1 MDKTNSQKI
10 IERGLEAKQ
19 FLENPIYQKVLNTLI
34 DESIGAW
41 ATAKME
47 EKDKREA
54 AWHKYQSVSSLHGT
68 LQSWV
73 TAMKQ
78 EQQYQEKDAKKPDN
92 KEIH

>member
-41 ATAKME
+41 ATAKNG
-47 EKDKREA
+47 RER
-54 AWHKYQSVSSLHGT
+54 
-68 LQSWV
+68 
-73 TAMKQ
+73 
-78 EQQYQEKDAKKPDN
+78 
-92 KEIH
+92 

>member
-47 EKDKREA
+47 EKDKL
-54 AWHKYQSVSSLHGT
+54 S
-68 LQSWV
+68 
-73 TAMKQ
+73 
-78 EQQYQEKDAKKPDN
+78 EK
-92 KEIH
+92 

>member
-1 MDKTNSQKI
+1 M
-10 IERGLEAKQ
+10 EAKQ

-34 DESIGAW
+34 DESIGAR

-54 AWHKYQSVSSLHGT
+54 LGTNINRVSSLHGT
-68 LQSWV
+68 LRSWV
-73 TAMKQ
+73 ASMEQ
-78 EQQYQEKDAKKPDN
+78 EQESQEKNAKKPDN